1 MNHMKKV
8 SVLIEPELWRRA
20 RQAALDREIPLTEL
34 IRIALQAELDRP
46 RKTASAK

>member
-1 MNHMKKV
+1 MKKV

-34 IRIALQAELDRP
+34 IRIALQAELDR